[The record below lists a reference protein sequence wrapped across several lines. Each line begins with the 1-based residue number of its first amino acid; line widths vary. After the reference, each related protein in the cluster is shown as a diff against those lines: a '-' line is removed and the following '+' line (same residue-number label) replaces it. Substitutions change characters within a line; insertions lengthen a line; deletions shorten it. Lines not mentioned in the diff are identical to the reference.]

1 MFSDADN
8 NQASRISKHLTRRE
22 MYQVVDFQS
31 IDDRS
36 KLAGSNRLELLT
48 FRLIDA
54 DNKPEAALYGI
65 NVFKVREIMLL
76 PELIQTPQ
84 SNKYIAGIAN
94 IRGLAIPV
102 VDLNRYCGAHDT
114 VIDGGILVV
123 TEFNGSTQGLLVHN
137 VENIV
142 QLAWSQIQEPP
153 KIVME
158 SHGNTMTA
166 MSQMTDDQM
175 LLILDVEKVLAD
187 TLGSKADV
195 ISSTEMPTHHD
206 GKMVFFADDSLVA
219 RTQISQI
226 LTKMRLKYEF
236 AKNGQEALEM
246 LTQMAS
252 EAEAEG
258 LRLSNTLCA
267 IITDVE
273 MPEMDG
279 YVLTGKIKED
289 RRFDGIP
296 VMMHTSLSAA
306 ENLRLGMKVGA
317 DAYIPKLRPK
327 EFSTTLDGLLNQ
339 FKDAA

>member
-1 MFSDADN
+1 
-8 NQASRISKHLTRRE
+8 
-22 MYQVVDFQS
+22 VVDFQS

-36 KLAGSNRLELLT
+36 KLAGTNRLELLT
-48 FRLIDA
+48 FRLIDKH
-54 DNKPEAALYGI
+54 NKPEVALYGI
-65 NVFKVREIMLL
+65 NVFKVREIMVL
-76 PELIQTPQ
+76 PELIKTPQ
-84 SNKYIAGIAN
+84 SNKYTAGVAN

-102 VDLNRYCGAHDT
+102 LDLNRYCGKHNT
-114 VIDGGILVV
+114 IIDGGILVV

-158 SHGNTMTA
+158 SHGNHTTA

-175 LLILDVEKVLAD
+175 LLILDVEKVLAEIV
-187 TLGSKADV
+187 GSKSDV
-195 ISSTEMPTHHD
+195 ILYTEMPTHNE

-219 RTQISQI
+219 RTQITQI
-226 LTKMRLKYEF
+226 LKKMRLEYEF
-236 AKNGQEALEM
+236 EKNGKAALEAL
-246 LTQMAS
+246 TKMAS

-258 LRLSNTLCA
+258 CKLRDKLCA

-327 EFSTTLDGLLNQ
+327 EFAETLDNIINQ
-339 FKDAA
+339 YSNAA